1 MKGQKKAP
9 VPDERLAA
17 EIGKQGPEGRL
28 KRYKAARL
36 SNESVLTNLEESNS
50 SMAQYYEK
58 IHDCG
63 SWLVLRH
70 WPQID
75 ETRVIKANFCKK
87 HLLCNLCALRRS
99 ALQVQTF
106 EKKLRFIMDEDP
118 DMVPVLVTL
127 TVKNGV
133 SLEERFRHI
142 DSCLSRLI
150 KKRRN
155 AIDNSRE
162 NTVLRHVFGGSGSY
176 EMKRGSGS
184 GLWHPHAHQI
194 WLLRKGQFA
203 FTQLQ
208 RKRRMVWVPVEF
220 ENALRDEWEAM
231 TGGSFMIDVRRIE
244 LERDD
249 DRFGAIC
256 EAFKYALKS
265 NEMTAEDQI
274 HAAEVLQGR
283 NLQRAFGNLRG
294 VKVNEDL
301 VDGVEAE
308 LALQPYV
315 DLVYRWNSGEYDL
328 VEMTDYG
335 PPETWQKTKKQAPK
349 RPEDQPAAGFT
360 QGQVDAWVEDN
371 PHLSAPIARADIPF

>member
-9 VPDERLAA
+9 VPDDQLAA

-28 KRYKAARL
+28 NRYKTARL
-36 SNESVLTNLEESNS
+36 SNESVLTNLAESKS
-50 SMAQYYEK
+50 SMTRFYEK

-70 WPQID
+70 YTLVD

-99 ALQVQTF
+99 ALQVQAF
-106 EKKLRFIMDEDP
+106 EKKLRFVMDEDP
-118 DMVPVLVTL
+118 DLVPVLVTL
-127 TVKNGV
+127 TVKNGD

-162 NTVLRHVFGGSGSY
+162 NTILRHVLGGSGSY
-176 EMKRGSGS
+176 EFKRGSGS
-184 GLWHPHAHQI
+184 GLWHPHVHQI
-194 WLLRKGQFA
+194 WLLKKGQFA

-208 RKRRMVWVPVEF
+208 RKKRMVWVPIEF

-244 LERDD
+244 LENDN

-265 NEMTAEDQI
+265 NEMTAADQI

-283 NLQRAFGNLRG
+283 RLQRAFGNLRG
-294 VKVNEDL
+294 VDYNEDL
-301 VDGVEAE
+301 VDGVEGE

-315 DLVYRWNSGEYDL
+315 DYVYRWNAGNYDL
-328 VEMTDYG
+328 VETTDYG
-335 PPETWQKTKKQAPK
+335 PPETWQKTKKQPPK
-349 RPEDQPAAGFT
+349 RPDDQPAAGFT
-360 QGQVDAWVEDN
+360 QEQVDAWVEEN
-371 PHLSAPIARADIPF
+371 PHLSSQIVRAEVPF